1 MSLNT
6 DKLNKLQRLAPVRSS
21 DLLADG
27 QILCAGD
34 AMVACPLFQAEYGGS
49 KPTSALQL
57 KISKCHVKH
66 ACKLNEMWH
75 SRLPLL
81 DWSSVVR
88 HRFTERVARHSMQR
102 VVRGE
107 QNQPN
112 KNMSRESSKAIERA
126 KRLAAMSPAE
136 QRTALAA
143 EKTGIKQ
150 MTLQEKLD
158 DEMQKL
164 EESYRSAQ
172 AANEYRRCDRL
183 QGAMDTINNLQTWLN
198 VARLSEA
205 SNAAGG

>member
-1 MSLNT
+1 
-6 DKLNKLQRLAPVRSS
+6 
-21 DLLADG
+21 
-27 QILCAGD
+27 
-34 AMVACPLFQAEYGGS
+34 
-49 KPTSALQL
+49 
-57 KISKCHVKH
+57 
-66 ACKLNEMWH
+66 
-75 SRLPLL
+75 
-81 DWSSVVR
+81 
-88 HRFTERVARHSMQR
+88 MQR

-158 DEMQKL
+158 DEMQTL

-198 VARLSEA
+198 VARVNPGVGKDGKLEDSIWFDVSRLKVLSEKPVMERPNYDFGPQA
-205 SNAAGG
+205 EGKQGAADRPACCKP